1 LPWRVNRVRKVLQYF
16 IGLGLSSGNRK
27 YQYTVSKM
35 QVHVRTTQNVF
46 IHYPVAS
53 VGDRIGAYLLDL
65 IIRIAYALGLF
76 LLLIDLN
83 INIAWVWIVLLGAPS
98 LLYHLFFEIFM
109 DGQSPGKRALNIK
122 VMRLDGTPATVGDYI
137 LRWIFSFVDYYIFSG
152 LVAVL
157 TIIIGQR
164 GQRLGDLAAG
174 TTVIKLVNETEVKS
188 EYIFVQQEPDYKPI
202 FPQVLELNEQDIELI
217 RQALEVSRDG
227 ANVVPVMA
235 ITEKIKARLHIETD
249 LPPVKFLYTVIRDF
263 QYYASR

>member
-1 LPWRVNRVRKVLQYF
+1 
-16 IGLGLSSGNRK
+16 
-27 YQYTVSKM
+27 M